1 MINKISLGQ
10 QELLRNMTQWDVISC
25 VPFKP
30 RYQHAYSPHCS
41 PHVSYDTTWENLLK
55 HQDIDTTQASLVIIS
70 FILITCMFDESVIL

>member
-10 QELLRNMTQWDVISC
+10 QELLRNMTQWDVIS
-25 VPFKP
+25 FKP

-55 HQDIDTTQASLVIIS
+55 HQDIPSLVIIS